1 MVLGGVC
8 GAVSLRAAVQIGLRG
23 SCGAVV
29 LVYILDNNPQTSQPS
44 LWFQQLLAGDEDAS
58 LVVLNVE
65 YSDVLYTYSTDL
77 EGYLSSASQVIDDIN
92 DNNLVEKDP
101 IQSFDINDLDLTN
114 NLYYKLDRGQLSK
127 SLFFG
132 KGASLIVAR

>member
-1 MVLGGVC
+1 MQLVPLGVLQHHHQSS
-8 GAVSLRAAVQIGLRG
+8 GASQEDTQDVLH
-23 SCGAVV
+23 GA
-29 LVYILDNNPQTSQPS
+29 PTR
-44 LWFQQLLAGDEDAS
+44 DEDAS
-58 LVVLNVE
+58 PVVLNVE

-114 NLYYKLDRGQLSK
+114 NFYYKLDRGQLGK

-132 KGASLIVAR
+132 KGALLIVAR

>member
-1 MVLGGVC
+1 MWFVW
-8 GAVSLRAAVQIGLRG
+8 SRG
-23 SCGAVV
+23 DVV

-58 LVVLNVE
+58 PVVLNVE

>member
-1 MVLGGVC
+1 M
-8 GAVSLRAAVQIGLRG
+8 
-23 SCGAVV
+23 
-29 LVYILDNNPQTSQPS
+29 
-44 LWFQQLLAGDEDAS
+44 

-65 YSDVLYTYSTDL
+65 YSGVLYTYVTDL

-92 DNNLVEKDP
+92 DNNLVENDP
-101 IQSFDINDLDLTN
+101 IQSFDINYLDLTN

>member
-1 MVLGGVC
+1 MMQVSDQSAVGPLLGSKVC
-8 GAVSLRAAVQIGLRG
+8 GAAAVKRAMRSVTDG
-23 SCGAVV
+23 
-29 LVYILDNNPQTSQPS
+29 
-44 LWFQQLLAGDEDAS
+44 

-65 YSDVLYTYSTDL
+65 YSGVLYTYVTDL

-114 NLYYKLDRGQLSK
+114 NLYYKLDRGQLGK

>member
-1 MVLGGVC
+1 MFC
-8 GAVSLRAAVQIGLRG
+8 ME
-23 SCGAVV
+23 
-29 LVYILDNNPQTSQPS
+29 PQQGMRT
-44 LWFQQLLAGDEDAS
+44 LHLLCLMMD
-58 LVVLNVE
+58 

-114 NLYYKLDRGQLSK
+114 NLYYKLDRGQLGK

-132 KGASLIVAR
+132 KVPR

>member
-1 MVLGGVC
+1 MWRTQMFYIPTVLTLKDIC
-8 GAVSLRAAVQIGLRG
+8 L
-23 SCGAVV
+23 V
-29 LVYILDNNPQTSQPS
+29 LVRSLMILM
-44 LWFQQLLAGDEDAS
+44 
-58 LVVLNVE
+58 
-65 YSDVLYTYSTDL
+65 
-77 EGYLSSASQVIDDIN
+77 I
-92 DNNLVEKDP
+92 NLVEKDP

>member
-1 MVLGGVC
+1 MFLH
-8 GAVSLRAAVQIGLRG
+8 GAPPR
-23 SCGAVV
+23 
-29 LVYILDNNPQTSQPS
+29 Y
-44 LWFQQLLAGDEDAS
+44 EDAS
-58 LVVLNVE
+58 PVVLNYVE
-65 YSDVLYTYSTDL
+65 YSNVLYTYSTDL

-114 NLYYKLDRGQLSK
+114 NFYYKLDRGQLGK

>member
-1 MVLGGVC
+1 MFLH
-8 GAVSLRAAVQIGLRG
+8 GAPPR
-23 SCGAVV
+23 
-29 LVYILDNNPQTSQPS
+29 Y
-44 LWFQQLLAGDEDAS
+44 EDAS
-58 LVVLNVE
+58 PVVLNYVE
-65 YSDVLYTYSTDL
+65 YSNVLYTYSTDL

-114 NLYYKLDRGQLSK
+114 NLYYKLDRGQLGK

>member
-1 MVLGGVC
+1 MQLVPLGVFQHHHHSSGASQEDTQDVLH
-8 GAVSLRAAVQIGLRG
+8 GAPTR
-23 SCGAVV
+23 
-29 LVYILDNNPQTSQPS
+29 
-44 LWFQQLLAGDEDAS
+44 DEDAS
-58 LVVLNVE
+58 P
-65 YSDVLYTYSTDL
+65 VLYTYSTDL

-132 KGASLIVAR
+132 KVASLIVAR